1 MAADLEAP
9 DVGHLING
17 PCDDPRVQ
25 ESHIRAMI
33 AIAKWTE
40 AATERINATPEWQA
54 RLCQKIDE
62 LRGLFRE
69 QLVIREAQKEM
80 LLKVQF
86 EQEQARRDFQRDLQ
100 ALQELVKLHVTT
112 VTAKLGAVEAW
123 QTAHDTRQVRKEDLK
138 EQRVW
143 ELVKPMIQIGVPL
156 AVVFYGAHLLGWI
169 KGIGP

>member
-54 RLCQKIDE
+54 RLCAKVDE
-62 LRGLFRE
+62 LRNMLRE
-69 QLVIREAQKEM
+69 QLAVREGFKESI
-80 LLKVQF
+80 LKIQL
-86 EQEQARRDFQRDLQ
+86 EIEYMRKDL
-100 ALQELVKLHVTT
+100 ALQK
-112 VTAKLGAVEAW
+112 AW
-123 QTAHDTRQVRKEDLK
+123 QDGHDTRQVRREDIK
-138 EQRVW
+138 DQRLW
-143 ELVKPMIQIGVPL
+143 ELVKPMLQLGVPIAL
-156 AVVFYGAHLLGWI
+156 AMYGAHMLGWF
-169 KGIGP
+169 K